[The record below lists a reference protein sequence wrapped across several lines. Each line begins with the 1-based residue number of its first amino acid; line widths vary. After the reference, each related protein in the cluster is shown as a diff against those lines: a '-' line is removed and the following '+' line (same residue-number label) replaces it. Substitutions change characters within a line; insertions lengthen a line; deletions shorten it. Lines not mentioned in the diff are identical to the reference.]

1 MRTNREGM
9 KIDQKKGFN
18 LLKEKVPEFRSSLKI
33 MIIITIGL
41 LIFLSIMIFF
51 WWFDGLLWY
60 GIFISQSIITLLAS
74 VLIYFFTTMADKYKK
89 KYGELAYRY
98 FFFHIVILMLI
109 TGNAGI
115 FHVLIV
121 EGPALLPLW
130 LAIVFGIF
138 FILMRFLFEL
148 HLRNAGFDEIGH
160 GLGIY
165 MLFPEEGHQINSDIY
180 SFVRHPM
187 YAGDLYLALGFAFLK
202 NNLFAFLIA
211 LIAFIPFVVAIKCE
225 DKELIKRFGENHKQ
239 YIKETGAIIPH
250 LKDLGKFLKF
260 LFSKEKK
267 TSEKLT

>member
-1 MRTNREGM
+1 MGAE
-9 KIDQKKGFN
+9 IDQKKSFT
-18 LLKEKVPEFRSSLKI
+18 LLKEKVPEFRSPSKVI
-33 MIIITIGL
+33 VIISIGL
-41 LIFLSIMIFF
+41 LIFLCIMIFY

-60 GIFISQSIITLLAS
+60 GIFISQSIIAIIAS
-74 VLIYFFTTMADKYKK
+74 VFIYRFATMADKYKK

-121 EGPALLPLW
+121 EGAALLPLW

-138 FILMRFLFEL
+138 FIFMRFLFEW
-148 HLRNAGFDEIGH
+148 HLRNSGFNEIGH
-160 GLGIY
+160 GLGVY
-165 MLFPEEGHQINSDIY
+165 MLFPEEGNRIESDIY
-180 SFVRHPM
+180 SFIRHPM
-187 YAGDLYLALGFAFLK
+187 YAGDLCLALGFAFLK

-225 DKELIKRFGENHKQ
+225 DKELIKRFGESHKH

-250 LKDLGKFLKF
+250 LKNMGKFLKF
-260 LFSKEKK
+260 LFSKEKN
-267 TSEKLT
+267 TIEKSA